1 MGIWSADILGND
13 AACEALRDLLDI
25 AGYDVPPAGCAVT
38 IMNERSVGRALL
50 VRHEPAWYEKLRA
63 AYRSLDH
70 EKLCSWS
77 WHRDADEDP
86 FATE

>member
-38 IMNERSVGRALL
+38 IIAKEG
-50 VRHEPAWYEKLRA
+50 
-63 AYRSLDH
+63 AYARCL
-70 EKLCSWS
+70 
-77 WHRDADEDP
+77 
-86 FATE
+86 